1 MLSRKAGNALD
12 IILSFYFFRGK
23 ISSYYEREV
32 TIMMILALVAVTAL
46 IVEMDYMEYRDRR

>member
-1 MLSRKAGNALD
+1 MLSREAGNALD
-12 IILSFYFFRGK
+12 IILSFLFFREK